1 MGSKDPFN
9 FDDIYKEAGVDNL
22 FVKKSMA
29 EQKAMARPV
38 PATPPRPIQQHQATS
53 PGLATSPGGFG
64 QLPRPAAAASPSTTP
79 VRGAQAMRAGSKPSS
94 ASNLAGLDDP
104 FAELGGISKP
114 PPMVAQRW
122 VEGGSTHSAGTGA
135 ALKRALQGSSWPHHL
150 HNIYKA
156 AQGVLLCCLLAPA
169 GHFGRP
175 PHPGHLRWCSS
186 LRPGSSSHWH
196 SSQ

>member
-38 PATPPRPIQQHQATS
+38 PATPPRPIQQQQATS

-64 QLPRPAAAASPSTTP
+64 QLPRPAAAASTSTTP
-79 VRGAQAMRAGSKPSS
+79 VRGGQAMGARSKPSS

-114 PPMVAQRW
+114 PPMAAQRW
-122 VEGGSTHSAGTGA
+122 VEEYTAQAQLHS
-135 ALKRALQGSSWPHHL
+135 RAC
-150 HNIYKA
+150 KA
-156 AQGVLLCCLLAPA
+156 A
-169 GHFGRP
+169 
-175 PHPGHLRWCSS
+175 PGHTPCTAHT
-186 LRPGSSSHWH
+186 RPLKPSCCVAWH
-196 SSQ
+196 LQVTDSVANPTPGT

>member
-38 PATPPRPIQQHQATS
+38 PATPPRPIQQQQATS

-64 QLPRPAAAASPSTTP
+64 QLPRPAAAASSTSTTP
-79 VRGAQAMRAGSKPSS
+79 VRGGQAMGGARSKPSS

-114 PPMVAQRW
+114 PPMAAQRW
-122 VEGGSTHSAGTGA
+122 VEGRATAQAQLHTQRRSRQHLATPPAYTRP
-135 ALKRALQGSSWPHHL
+135 LKPS
-150 HNIYKA
+150 
-156 AQGVLLCCLLAPA
+156 CCVCCPAPA
-169 GHFGRP
+169 GHRFDRQ

-186 LRPGSSSHWH
+186 LRSSSSSHWH

>member
-38 PATPPRPIQQHQATS
+38 PATPPRPIPQQQATS
-53 PGLATSPGGFG
+53 PAMATSPGGFG
-64 QLPRPAAAASPSTTP
+64 QLPRPAAAVSSASTTP
-79 VRGAQAMRAGSKPSS
+79 VRGGQARGAAGSKPSS

-114 PPMVAQRW
+114 PPMAAQR
-122 VEGGSTHSAGTGA
+122 
-135 ALKRALQGSSWPHHL
+135 
-150 HNIYKA
+150 
-156 AQGVLLCCLLAPA
+156 
-169 GHFGRP
+169 
-175 PHPGHLRWCSS
+175 
-186 LRPGSSSHWH
+186 
-196 SSQ
+196 